1 MMDKVVLDKLEFH
14 KVLSTLANYSST
26 ETGRKQILGLIPG
39 FNLNKIL
46 KEGQTVSEA
55 KEILIRNIPPQID
68 FIPDIFDSISQSK
81 IEGVVLSAKKIL
93 EILKLLKNSRSLYQF
108 LKNNSSIAPLL
119 SEQLSSLFNDKLLE
133 NHIEKVIDEN
143 GDIKEKASQKLSEIR
158 KQIREKQNSLV
169 KSISSIMKSLE
180 TDGIVREDYLTLRDG
195 RMVIPVKAEHKRQIR
210 GFIHS
215 ESATGQTVYI
225 EPEQTLELNNEII
238 TLGFAEKREI
248 ERLLKDVTA
257 LIGRNSDKIKDSL
270 LTISY
275 VDTVFARAKY
285 SIEIIGSFPTIK
297 NDLDFHIN
305 DARHPVLLKKLG
317 RDKTIPL
324 NLKLDEQRVIVITG
338 PNAGGK
344 TVVLKTIGLLS
355 LLLQSGI
362 HIPVDPD
369 SNFHLFN
376 NVLVDIGDEQ
386 SLEDDLSTFS
396 SHLTNLK
403 NILSVSD
410 ENTLVLLDEVG
421 TGTDPTEGSA
431 LASAVL
437 LKLRD
442 KGALVFAS
450 THHGSL
456 KLIANSESGFI
467 NAAMEF
473 DHDQLKPT
481 YKFKLGIPG
490 SSYAFEIA
498 RRIGVDEKL
507 IDTAAGMMDS
517 DKLKLEVFLSEIEA
531 KSNRLEEK
539 LKHIEIE
546 NTRLTGL
553 SDLYKTN
560 IGRLEKEK
568 REILKKAKSDAEDFL
583 KTVNKKVETA
593 IKEIRESG
601 AQKNVIKETKKIID
615 ELKAEAQNLYSPEV
629 VTEINIS
636 DFRVGNFVMIR
647 ETSTQGRILQI
658 DSARNKA
665 LIESGSIKM
674 QVNLS
679 ELVIAN
685 ASKETKAEN
694 HHHNLQNLIPQH
706 RLDIRGRKPEEVD
719 FKIIKFLDDSYMN
732 GQDRI
737 EILHGKGTGALKKTV
752 KDILDKHEKVKNY
765 YFAPIEFGGEGIT
778 IVELK

>member
-1 MMDKVVLDKLEFH
+1 MDKVVLDKLEFH

-26 ETGRKQILGLIPG
+26 ETGRKQILGLIPT

-119 SEQLSSLFNDKLLE
+119 SEQQNSLFNDKLLE

-324 NLKLDEQRVIVITG
+324 NFKLDEQRVIVITG

-539 LKHIEIE
+539 LKLIEIE

>member
-26 ETGRKQILGLIPG
+26 ETGRKQILGLIPT

-68 FIPDIFDSISQSK
+68 FIPDIFESISQSK

-324 NLKLDEQRVIVITG
+324 NFKLDEQRVIVITG

-473 DHDQLKPT
+473 DH
-481 YKFKLGIPG
+481 
-490 SSYAFEIA
+490 
-498 RRIGVDEKL
+498 
-507 IDTAAGMMDS
+507 
-517 DKLKLEVFLSEIEA
+517 
-531 KSNRLEEK
+531 
-539 LKHIEIE
+539 
-546 NTRLTGL
+546 
-553 SDLYKTN
+553 
-560 IGRLEKEK
+560 
-568 REILKKAKSDAEDFL
+568 
-583 KTVNKKVETA
+583 
-593 IKEIRESG
+593 
-601 AQKNVIKETKKIID
+601 
-615 ELKAEAQNLYSPEV
+615 
-629 VTEINIS
+629 
-636 DFRVGNFVMIR
+636 
-647 ETSTQGRILQI
+647 
-658 DSARNKA
+658 
-665 LIESGSIKM
+665 
-674 QVNLS
+674 
-679 ELVIAN
+679 
-685 ASKETKAEN
+685 
-694 HHHNLQNLIPQH
+694 
-706 RLDIRGRKPEEVD
+706 
-719 FKIIKFLDDSYMN
+719 
-732 GQDRI
+732 
-737 EILHGKGTGALKKTV
+737 
-752 KDILDKHEKVKNY
+752 
-765 YFAPIEFGGEGIT
+765 
-778 IVELK
+778 

>member
-68 FIPDIFDSISQSK
+68 FIPDIFESISQSK

-324 NLKLDEQRVIVITG
+324 NFKLDEQRVIVITG

-473 DHDQLKPT
+473 DHEQLKPT

-583 KTVNKKVETA
+583 KTVNKKVEST

-694 HHHNLQNLIPQH
+694 HHHNLQNIIPQH

>member
-26 ETGRKQILGLIPG
+26 ETGRKQILGLIPT

-68 FIPDIFDSISQSK
+68 FIPDIFESISQSK

-169 KSISSIMKSLE
+169 KSISSIMKTLE

-324 NLKLDEQRVIVITG
+324 NFKLDEQRVIVITG

-473 DHDQLKPT
+473 DHEQLKPT

-560 IGRLEKEK
+560 IARLEKEK
-568 REILKKAKSDAEDFL
+568 SEILKKAKSDAEDFL
-583 KTVNKKVETA
+583 KTVNKKVEST

-694 HHHNLQNLIPQH
+694 HHHNLQNIIPQH

-719 FKIIKFLDDSYMN
+719 FEIIKFLDDSYMN

-752 KDILDKHEKVKNY
+752 RDILDKHEKVKNY

>member
-26 ETGRKQILGLIPG
+26 ETGRKQILGLIPT

-93 EILKLLKNSRSLYQF
+93 EILKLLKNSRSLSQF

-297 NDLDFHIN
+297 NDLDFYIN

>member
-26 ETGRKQILGLIPG
+26 ETGRKQILGLIPT

-119 SEQLSSLFNDKLLE
+119 SEQQNSLFNDKLLE

-324 NLKLDEQRVIVITG
+324 NFKLDEQRVIVITG

-694 HHHNLQNLIPQH
+694 HHHNLQNIIPQH

-719 FKIIKFLDDSYMN
+719 FEIIKFLDDSYMN

>member
-1 MMDKVVLDKLEFH
+1 IKKIVP
-14 KVLSTLANYSST
+14 
-26 ETGRKQILGLIPG
+26 GLI
-39 FNLNKIL
+39 
-46 KEGQTVSEA
+46 
-55 KEILIRNIPPQID
+55 
-68 FIPDIFDSISQSK
+68 
-81 IEGVVLSAKKIL
+81 
-93 EILKLLKNSRSLYQF
+93 
-108 LKNNSSIAPLL
+108 
-119 SEQLSSLFNDKLLE
+119 
-133 NHIEKVIDEN
+133 
-143 GDIKEKASQKLSEIR
+143 
-158 KQIREKQNSLV
+158 
-169 KSISSIMKSLE
+169 
-180 TDGIVREDYLTLRDG
+180 
-195 RMVIPVKAEHKRQIR
+195 RQ
-210 GFIHS
+210 
-215 ESATGQTVYI
+215 
-225 EPEQTLELNNEII
+225 
-238 TLGFAEKREI
+238 
-248 ERLLKDVTA
+248 RLLKDVTA

-324 NLKLDEQRVIVITG
+324 NFKLDEQRVIVITG

-473 DHDQLKPT
+473 DHEQLKPT

-498 RRIGVDEKL
+498 RRIGVDEQL

-583 KTVNKKVETA
+583 KTVNKKVEST

-601 AQKNVIKETKKIID
+601 AQKNVIKETKKISD
-615 ELKAEAQNLYSPEV
+615 EL
-629 VTEINIS
+629 
-636 DFRVGNFVMIR
+636 
-647 ETSTQGRILQI
+647 
-658 DSARNKA
+658 
-665 LIESGSIKM
+665 
-674 QVNLS
+674 
-679 ELVIAN
+679 
-685 ASKETKAEN
+685 
-694 HHHNLQNLIPQH
+694 
-706 RLDIRGRKPEEVD
+706 
-719 FKIIKFLDDSYMN
+719 
-732 GQDRI
+732 
-737 EILHGKGTGALKKTV
+737 
-752 KDILDKHEKVKNY
+752 
-765 YFAPIEFGGEGIT
+765 
-778 IVELK
+778 

>member
-1 MMDKVVLDKLEFH
+1 MDKVVLDKLEFH

-26 ETGRKQILGLIPG
+26 ETGRKQILGLIPT

-93 EILKLLKNSRSLYQF
+93 EILKLLKNSRSLSQF

>member
-26 ETGRKQILGLIPG
+26 ETGRKQILGLIPT

-68 FIPDIFDSISQSK
+68 FIPDIFESISQSK

-169 KSISSIMKSLE
+169 KSISSIMKTLE

-324 NLKLDEQRVIVITG
+324 NFKLDEQRVIVITG

-473 DHDQLKPT
+473 DHEQLKPT

-583 KTVNKKVETA
+583 KTVNKKVEST

-647 ETSTQGRILQI
+647 KLLLKEEFYKLIQQG
-658 DSARNKA
+658 
-665 LIESGSIKM
+665 IK
-674 QVNLS
+674 L
-679 ELVIAN
+679 
-685 ASKETKAEN
+685 
-694 HHHNLQNLIPQH
+694 
-706 RLDIRGRKPEEVD
+706 
-719 FKIIKFLDDSYMN
+719 
-732 GQDRI
+732 
-737 EILHGKGTGALKKTV
+737 
-752 KDILDKHEKVKNY
+752 
-765 YFAPIEFGGEGIT
+765 
-778 IVELK
+778 

>member
-26 ETGRKQILGLIPG
+26 ETGRKQILGLIPT

-93 EILKLLKNSRSLYQF
+93 EILKLLKNSRSLSQF

-324 NLKLDEQRVIVITG
+324 NFKLDGQRVIVITG

-560 IGRLEKEK
+560 IARLEKEK
-568 REILKKAKSDAEDFL
+568 SEILKKAKSDAEDFL
-583 KTVNKKVETA
+583 KTVNKKVEST

-636 DFRVGNFVMIR
+636 DFRVGNFVKIQ

-752 KDILDKHEKVKNY
+752 RDILDKHEKVKNY